1 PQGKFRDFIELS
13 PTDRTNMLKEI
24 FDLYRFD
31 LGPKARG
38 LAAETKTILDNL
50 TGELKAFEEIN
61 EQELK
66 GVEKTLKEVNLQ
78 LQEDSKIHEKINTE
92 LLLLSRIKED
102 MDSLKAKTG
111 VLAYLT
117 SQKPQMEERAKGLE
131 IYKKALYQVQPF
143 IRAYNE
149 KNAELN
155 STLKEKQQVDSR
167 LVTLEEQQDKIEQQN
182 TFYQKE
188 IQRLPEIDR
197 KAELLKEL
205 KGKLLRDKELDKEK
219 DRHIKGRVVIKETE
233 ENINKRISHIATLES
248 EIEALR
254 NSQISTKH
262 LLDLGTWYNK
272 HEELLKEPSK
282 WASDW
287 QQETTEGSAIT
298 NWLSAQAL
306 APTSSAE
313 VLKTQRDSKKEQ
325 IANLE
330 ASLNK
335 LSLKEEL

>member
-1 PQGKFRDFIELS
+1 VGSGKSSILEAITFALYGDTERLSRNDSRNYNMMNLQSDSSLFDFEFLNHNNERYRIIREYKRNGRRVEDVAVKKAQTYAWDGSEWIPLEGVRTEDIIALNYKNFKRTIIIPQGKFRDLSELS
-13 PTDRTNMLKEI
+13 RTDRTNMLKEI
-24 FDLYRFD
+24 FDLHRFD
-31 LGPKARG
+31 LGSKARR

-131 IYKKALYQVQPF
+131 RYKKALYQVQPR

-167 LVTLEEQQDKIEQQN
+167 LVTLEEQQD
-182 TFYQKE
+182 
-188 IQRLPEIDR
+188 
-197 KAELLKEL
+197 
-205 KGKLLRDKELDKEK
+205 
-219 DRHIKGRVVIKETE
+219 
-233 ENINKRISHIATLES
+233 
-248 EIEALR
+248 
-254 NSQISTKH
+254 
-262 LLDLGTWYNK
+262 
-272 HEELLKEPSK
+272 
-282 WASDW
+282 
-287 QQETTEGSAIT
+287 
-298 NWLSAQAL
+298 
-306 APTSSAE
+306 
-313 VLKTQRDSKKEQ
+313 
-325 IANLE
+325 
-330 ASLNK
+330 
-335 LSLKEEL
+335 